1 MKYVVTAINKLSGE
15 REAISAPR
23 SLEQTK
29 ATLKKHL
36 EEVRYKRHQ
45 PWTKYKIEESFEDQ

>member
-29 ATLKKHL
+29 SILERHLK
-36 EEVRYKRHQ
+36 EVRYKRQQ
-45 PWTKYKIEESFEDQ
+45 PWTKYKIEESFEE

>member
-29 ATLKKHL
+29 ATLKSHL
-36 EEVRYKRHQ
+36 KQSRYKRNQ
-45 PWTKYKIEESFEDQ
+45 PWTKYKIEESFEEQ